1 MEKLFSF
8 LVGGGW
14 CGGEGRAGWSEM
26 RNYSLEV
33 SFAAS
38 RSPTANSLKGV

>member
-1 MEKLFSF
+1 M
-8 LVGGGW
+8 GGEAGY
-14 CGGEGRAGWSEM
+14 GGEGQAGWSEM

>member
-1 MEKLFSF
+1 MKKLFSF
-8 LVGGGW
+8 FEVGR
-14 CGGEGRAGWSEM
+14 GEGQAGWSEM

-33 SFAAS
+33 TFAAS